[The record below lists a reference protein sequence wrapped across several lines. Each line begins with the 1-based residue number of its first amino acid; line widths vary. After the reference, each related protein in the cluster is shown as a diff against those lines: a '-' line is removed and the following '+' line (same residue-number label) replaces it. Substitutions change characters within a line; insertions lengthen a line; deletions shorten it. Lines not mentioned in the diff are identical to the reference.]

1 MVDFEKTPE
10 EKVDLDKAPEISAK
24 KCTKIKV
31 YIKSEGKTFINLPA
45 ISLSFIAMLANVGMK
60 LALKIAS
67 MDPKNKDLDK
77 IFEHVKDADLGLII
91 KELQNHEPF
100 DIVYVKD
107 TKSDTEVIIRTQ

>member
-1 MVDFEKTPE
+1 
-10 EKVDLDKAPEISAK
+10 
-24 KCTKIKV
+24 
-31 YIKSEGKTFINLPA
+31 
-45 ISLSFIAMLANVGMK
+45 
-60 LALKIAS
+60 

-107 TKSDTEVIIRTQ
+107 AESDTEVIIRTQ